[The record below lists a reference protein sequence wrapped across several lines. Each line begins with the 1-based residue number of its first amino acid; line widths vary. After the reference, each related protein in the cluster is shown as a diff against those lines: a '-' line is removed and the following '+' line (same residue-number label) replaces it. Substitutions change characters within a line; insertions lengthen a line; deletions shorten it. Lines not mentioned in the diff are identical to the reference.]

1 MDNINKLRYDSRMQE
16 IESTLVINP
25 LEDINKLKALASEPR
40 IQMLNLLREKT
51 LNINEI
57 SEAT

>member
-40 IQMLNLLREKT
+40 IQMLNL
-51 LNINEI
+51 
-57 SEAT
+57 